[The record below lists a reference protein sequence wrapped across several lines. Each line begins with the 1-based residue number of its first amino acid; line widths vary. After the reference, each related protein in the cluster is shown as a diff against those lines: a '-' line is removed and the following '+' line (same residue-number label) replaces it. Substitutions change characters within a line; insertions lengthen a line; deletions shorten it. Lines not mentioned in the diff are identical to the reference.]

1 MPKLRLPTSNPGM
14 SIPLSGLCPSR
25 IQALKTG
32 EIDLI
37 YGSAE
42 LSYEDYNQAIAIDGI
57 DGKFAPYGSTVRN
70 IILNFNGNLADLSVR
85 QALAY
90 AIDKIIRRA
99 HFINQRLVYGSAG
112 DQFRSF
118 TPVSYTHLDVYKR
131 QALET
136 AFRSSAVPFC
146 CPYLDHSLRSAFR
159 RFI

>member
-90 AIDKIIRRA
+90 AIDKEAISEG
-99 HFINQRLVYGSAG
+99 LTYGYE
-112 DQFRSF
+112 
-118 TPVSYTHLDVYKR
+118 PVADTI
-131 QALET
+131 
-136 AFRSSAVPFC
+136 VPDGP
-146 CPYLDHSLRSAFR
+146 PYSDNMLCLTVGLLR
-159 RFI
+159 

>member
-90 AIDKIIRRA
+90 AIDKEAISEGLTYGYEPVAIRLFLTVLLIPIICYA
-99 HFINQRLVYGSAG
+99 SLWVCCDDGSNAG
-112 DQFRSF
+112 GCFH
-118 TPVSYTHLDVYKR
+118 P
-131 QALET
+131 A
-136 AFRSSAVPFC
+136 AG
-146 CPYLDHSLRSAFR
+146 
-159 RFI
+159 

>member
-70 IILNFNGNLADLSVR
+70 IIMNFNGNLADLSVR

-90 AIDKIIRRA
+90 AIDKEAISEG
-99 HFINQRLVYGSAG
+99 LTYGYEPVADTIVPDG
-112 DQFRSF
+112 
-118 TPVSYTHLDVYKR
+118 TPYSDNMLCLTVGL
-131 QALET
+131 
-136 AFRSSAVPFC
+136 
-146 CPYLDHSLRSAFR
+146 LR
-159 RFI
+159 